1 MHEPPLIL
9 VVDDDADNRQIV
21 EARLASQGYAT
32 ASAADGEAGLVAA
45 RKLLPDLILLDVV
58 MPRLDG
64 LEVCQRLKADAR
76 LPFMPVILVTAKVT
90 VQDIVAGLE
99 AGADEYLTKPIEH
112 AALIARVRSI
122 LRIKSLHD
130 RVGQQAAELTIWN
143 ERLAQRVAEQ
153 VEQLERLTRLRR
165 FVSPQIADVILT
177 GGGEALLESHRRDVV
192 VLFCDLRGF
201 TAFAEQAP
209 PDEVMHVLREYHEA
223 TGALIYAHE
232 GTLER
237 FLGDGLMVMFNDP
250 VDCPEPE
257 MRAIALALGIR
268 DQLGSLAS
276 KWRKRGFSLGCGIG
290 IAQGEATLG
299 QIGFAYRVDYAAIGS
314 VTNLAARLCATASDG
329 QVLISD
335 GVEKVVRTTCRT
347 TPVGPLALK
356 GFAAPVP
363 VYAVEALRLGSA

>member
-1 MHEPPLIL
+1 
-9 VVDDDADNRQIV
+9 
-21 EARLASQGYAT
+21 
-32 ASAADGEAGLVAA
+32 
-45 RKLLPDLILLDVV
+45 
-58 MPRLDG
+58 MPGLDG

-76 LPFMPVILVTAKVT
+76 LPFIPVILLTAKVT

-209 PDEVMHVLREYHEA
+209 PDEVMQVLREYHEA

-347 TPVGPLALK
+347 TQVGPLALK

-363 VYAVEALRLGSA
+363 VYAVEAFRLGSA

>member
-1 MHEPPLIL
+1 MREPPLIL

-58 MPRLDG
+58 MPGLDG
-64 LEVCQRLKADAR
+64 LEVCQRLKADAH

-99 AGADEYLTKPIEH
+99 AGADEYLTKPIQH
-112 AALIARVRSI
+112 SALIARVRSI

-209 PDEVMHVLREYHEA
+209 PDEVMQVLREYHEA

-335 GVEKVVRTTCRT
+335 GIEKVVRTTCRT
-347 TPVGPLALK
+347 TQVGPLALK

-363 VYAVEALRLGSA
+363 VYAVEAFRFGSA

>member
-1 MHEPPLIL
+1 MREPPLIL

-21 EARLASQGYAT
+21 EARLASQDYAT

-58 MPRLDG
+58 MPGLDG

-76 LPFMPVILVTAKVT
+76 LPFIPVILLTAKVT

-153 VEQLERLTRLRR
+153 VEELERLTRLRR

-209 PDEVMHVLREYHEA
+209 PDEVMQVLREYHEA

-363 VYAVEALRLGSA
+363 VYAVEAFRLGSA